1 MPSLVDEVLDQP
13 GTHVL
18 VIGVSAYRHFEDG
31 ETPTGQGE
39 LLGMGQLTGPA
50 RSASD
55 IAAWF
60 LDANGYRNTQAP
72 LASLRVLLSPGE
84 DEAINPALDGY
95 ADRIGTATLAEVDAA
110 FNELRAASVG
120 HVKNVI
126 VVYVAGHGVQLSKDG
141 AVVLLHDCG
150 AHPAQI
156 LRGAVDMV
164 GVYRSFDHPDTAQ
177 TQFWFV
183 DACRQRPEVA
193 SRFES
198 LSRALTY
205 DEPAGRSAASNLFLS
220 AITGRP
226 AYVRPEGQTLFCE
239 ALLWVLSGKAAATP
253 RANVS
258 DYWHV
263 SSGSLM
269 DGLPARVKALAEAEG
284 ASQTVD
290 CAVRSTVAFHEFE
303 SPPPVAITIALQPEA
318 AAAGCVG
325 SLRHDERGTI
335 RDNVN
340 QWPMLDTVEAGIYEV
355 AVTPPGQPAPRT
367 VLRAA
372 EPPSA
377 YWQIKV
383 AP

>member
-1 MPSLVDEVLDQP
+1 MPSLIAEKLDTP
-13 GTHVL
+13 GTHAL
-18 VIGVSAYRHFEDG
+18 VIGVSAYRHFEEG
-31 ETPTGQGE
+31 PAPTGQGE

-55 IAAWF
+55 IAAWL
-60 LDANGYRNTQAP
+60 LDPKGYRNTRAP

-84 DEAINPALDGY
+84 DEALNPALDAY
-95 ADRIGTATLAEVDAA
+95 ADKIRQATLDEVDAA
-110 FNELRAASVG
+110 FNELRHASDRHPGNV
-120 HVKNVI
+120 VI
-126 VVYVAGHGVQLSKDG
+126 VYAAGHGVQLSKDG

-150 AHPAQI
+150 AHPSQI

-164 GVYRSFDHPDTAQ
+164 GVWRSFDHPGTAQ
-177 TQFWFV
+177 TQHWFV

-193 SRFES
+193 TRFES
-198 LSRALTY
+198 LSKALSY
-205 DEPAGRSAASNLFLS
+205 DEPGGRSESSNLFLS

-226 AYVRPEGQTLFCE
+226 AYARPDGQTLFCE

-253 RANVS
+253 RDNVS
-258 DYWHV
+258 SYWHV
-263 SSGSLM
+263 STGSLM

-290 CAVRSTVAFHEFE
+290 CSVRGTVAFHEFAV
-303 SPPPVAITIALQPEA
+303 PPPVALTIALQPEA
-318 AAAGCVG
+318 AAAGCIG
-325 SLRHDERGTI
+325 SLWHDQHGTV
-335 RDNVN
+335 RENVS
-340 QWPMLDTVEAGIYEV
+340 QWPLVDTVEAGIYEV
-355 AVTPPGQPAPRT
+355 AVTPPGQPEPRT